1 MKSLLDTKSRG
12 DHAPVSGLRDGR
24 HLRTFKLEVVMVPM
38 DESDG
43 QKMLVDS
50 SVFAER
56 NKLHKRA
63 SNARI
68 ILIRYFASFS
78 LLTTNSSSSRTPFT
92 LSPFQRFVIF

>member
-1 MKSLLDTKSRG
+1 
-12 DHAPVSGLRDGR
+12 
-24 HLRTFKLEVVMVPM
+24 MVPM